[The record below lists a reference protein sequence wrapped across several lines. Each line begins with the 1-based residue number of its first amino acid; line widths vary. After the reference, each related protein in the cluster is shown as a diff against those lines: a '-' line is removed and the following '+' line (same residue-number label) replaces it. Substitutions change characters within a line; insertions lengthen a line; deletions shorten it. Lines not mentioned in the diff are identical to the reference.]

1 MTLHDDALL
10 IARRAIDAAMPD
22 AAVRR
27 ALAAHRD
34 FLDAPGRLILVA
46 VGKAAWTMARAA
58 WDEAVFDGG
67 VIVTARGCAHGP
79 VGNAAIIEAGHPIP
93 DEMSILG
100 AETALER
107 VRGLTEHD
115 RVLFLLSGG
124 GSALFEKPLI
134 APDELARIT
143 EHLLRSGADIVA
155 INTIR
160 KRLSAVKGGR
170 FALACRPARVLSLV
184 LSDVLGDP
192 LDMIASG
199 PAAPDTSTS
208 REALALAGR
217 YALPLSDAARACLAR
232 ETPKALDNV
241 ESEIIGSVSLL
252 CASAA
257 DTARALG
264 YEPLLLT
271 DRLDCEA
278 REAGAFL
285 AAMAK
290 THAGRGRRAFI
301 LGGETVVHVRGRG
314 LGGRNQELALAAAGG
329 LNGLNAALMSVGSDG
344 RDGPTDAAGGCV
356 DGASLERCRA
366 AGVDI
371 AAALAD
377 NDAYY
382 ALDRIGALIRT
393 GPTGTNVGDLTVLL
407 IGG

>member
-1 MTLHDDALL
+1 MTLREDALL

-58 WDEAVFDGG
+58 WGEARFDGG

-79 VGNAAIIEAGHPIP
+79 VGDLPIIEAGHPIP
-93 DEMSILG
+93 DKQSILG
-100 AETALER
+100 AEAALEC
-107 VRGLTEHD
+107 VRGLTDSD

-134 APDELARIT
+134 EPDELARIT
-143 EHLLRSGADIVA
+143 EHLLRSGADITA

-199 PAAPDTSTS
+199 PAAPDSSTAQD
-208 REALALAGR
+208 ALRLAER

-232 ETPKALDNV
+232 ETPKALYNV

-252 CASAA
+252 CASAM

-301 LGGETVVHVRGRG
+301 LGGETVVHVRGHG
-314 LGGRNQELALAAAGG
+314 LGGRNQELALSAIGS
-329 LNGLNAALMSVGSDG
+329 LTGLNAALMSVGSDG

-356 DGASLERCRA
+356 DGASLEKCRA

-377 NDAYY
+377 NDAYH

-393 GPTGTNVGDLTVLL
+393 GVTGTNVGDLTVLL
-407 IGG
+407 IG

>member
-34 FLDAPGRLILVA
+34 FLNAPGRLILVA

-58 WDEAVFDGG
+58 WDEAAFDGG

-134 APDELARIT
+134 APDELARVT
-143 EHLLRSGADIVA
+143 DCLLRSGADIVA

>member
-58 WDEAVFDGG
+58 WDEAAFDGG

-143 EHLLRSGADIVA
+143 DCLLRSGADIVA

-377 NDAYY
+377 NDAYH